1 MFTAALFA
9 TAKTWKQLKCP
20 LTEKGIKKMWY
31 MYTME
36 YYSVVN
42 SNERVPFTV
51 TWMDLETHPE

>member
-1 MFTAALFA
+1 MS
-9 TAKTWKQLKCP
+9 
-20 LTEKGIKKMWY
+20 IDRRMDKKMWY
-31 MYTME
+31 MCTME